1 VTGVVSALYTGSVSH
16 RRFSPKPHKLR
27 YAMFQLLLDL
37 DEASLL
43 ARRLHLFSVNRF
55 NLFSHHD
62 RDHGEGRPGAL
73 RAWVDETL
81 ADAGMPIRGGR
92 VLLLC
97 MPRMLGHVFNP
108 LSIYYCY
115 RPGGELMAMIYEV
128 NNTFGQRH
136 CYVIE
141 VNDTDGVIRHSCPKA
156 LHVSPFMDMTM
167 TYDFELSEPG
177 QTIRTAVSGRDAHGD
192 LIIATAFAGVRR
204 ELTEGAL
211 IRALFG
217 YPLLTL
223 KVVAAIHLE
232 AARLWFKGLELRPSP
247 PPPEP
252 VTVVTARRP

>member
-1 VTGVVSALYTGSVSH
+1 VTAATSALYAGSVSH
-16 RRFSPKPHKLR
+16 RRYSPKPHKLR

-37 DEASLL
+37 DEAPSL
-43 ARRLHLFSVNRF
+43 ARRLRLFSVNRF
-55 NLFSHHD
+55 NIFSHYD
-62 RDHGEGRPGAL
+62 RDHGEGRHGAL
-73 RAWVDETL
+73 RAWVDGTL

-141 VNDTDGVIRHSCPKA
+141 ADGSGGVIHQSCPKA

-167 TYDFELSEPG
+167 TYDFELSEPSR
-177 QTIRTAVSGRDAHGD
+177 TIRTGVSGRDARGD
-192 LIIATAFAGVRR
+192 LIIATVFAGVRR
-204 ELTEGAL
+204 ELTDGAL
-211 IRALFG
+211 VRALIG

-223 KVVAAIHLE
+223 KVVAAIHFE
-232 AARLWFKGLELRPSP
+232 AAKLWFKGLKLKPTP
-247 PPPEP
+247 PPPGP
-252 VTVVTARRP
+252 VTVVRA

>member
-1 VTGVVSALYTGSVSH
+1 
-16 RRFSPKPHKLR
+16 
-27 YAMFQLLLDL
+27 MFQLLLDL
-37 DEASLL
+37 DEAPLL
-43 ARRLHLFSVNRF
+43 ARRLRLFSVNRF

-97 MPRMLGHVFNP
+97 LPRMLGHVFNP

-115 RPGGELMAMIYEV
+115 RHGGELAAMIYEV

-141 VNDTDGVIRHSCPKA
+141 ADGSGGVIRQSCPKA
-156 LHVSPFMDMTM
+156 LHVSPFMDMEM

-177 QTIRTAVSGRDAHGD
+177 RTIRTGVNGRDPCGA
-192 LIIATAFAGVRR
+192 LIIATAFTGVRR
-204 ELTEGAL
+204 ELTDGAL
-211 IRALFG
+211 VRALIG

-223 KVVAAIHLE
+223 KVVAGIHLE
-232 AARLWFKGLELRPSP
+232 AARLWLKGLKLRPTP
-247 PPPEP
+247 PPPGP
-252 VTVVTARRP
+252 VTVVTARRA